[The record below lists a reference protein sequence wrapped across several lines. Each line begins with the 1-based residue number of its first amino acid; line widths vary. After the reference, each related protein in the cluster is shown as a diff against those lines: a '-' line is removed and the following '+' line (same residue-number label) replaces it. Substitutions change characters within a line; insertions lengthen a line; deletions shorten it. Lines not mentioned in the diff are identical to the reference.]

1 MQTRPTAILS
11 AAVHLP
17 HDTLSLDDILTAEM
31 VNGASPAV
39 AALGFTGVHAFSG
52 SNPTDMAVAVSR
64 DAIEEAGLS
73 PLDIDAVIDF
83 SVMPQRYVE
92 PAWSMS
98 NELQAELGAKNA
110 FTLGFSG
117 GGSANLHTA
126 IRFASALIA
135 TNDDVNT
142 VLLAASDCAL
152 PGNRVIGGDAPVTLL
167 GDAASAL
174 VLARD
179 GGRARVMDTGLAS
192 RGAYHD
198 LLYIPG
204 GGMRH
209 PTRLDLYRLV
219 LDAARKGEV
228 DPLADLSSVVDTLL
242 SRHGLAP
249 DTIDHF
255 VTTAISDAD
264 LDAFDDRLGAGRRL
278 VKPDASTRGHLHSSD
293 LVFGL
298 RELMAREDATGSAL
312 LASHGH
318 GFSCGATLITLS

>member
-1 MQTRPTAILS
+1 
-11 AAVHLP
+11 
-17 HDTLSLDDILTAEM
+17 
-31 VNGASPAV
+31 
-39 AALGFTGVHAFSG
+39 
-52 SNPTDMAVAVSR
+52 
-64 DAIEEAGLS
+64 
-73 PLDIDAVIDF
+73 
-83 SVMPQRYVE
+83 
-92 PAWSMS
+92 
-98 NELQAELGAKNA
+98 
-110 FTLGFSG
+110 
-117 GGSANLHTA
+117 
-126 IRFASALIA
+126 
-135 TNDDVNT
+135 
-142 VLLAASDCAL
+142 
-152 PGNRVIGGDAPVTLL
+152 
-167 GDAASAL
+167 
-174 VLARD
+174 
-179 GGRARVMDTGLAS
+179 
-192 RGAYHD
+192 
-198 LLYIPG
+198 
-204 GGMRH
+204 MRH